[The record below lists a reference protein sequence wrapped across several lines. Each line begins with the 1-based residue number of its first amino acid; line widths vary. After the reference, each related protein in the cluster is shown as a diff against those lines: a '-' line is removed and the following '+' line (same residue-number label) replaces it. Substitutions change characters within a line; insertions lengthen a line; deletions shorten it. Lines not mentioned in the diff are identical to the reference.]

1 MYLVED
7 RSFEATGGQSDLLKQ
22 VGALCVRETPD
33 GPEVLLITTRDSKR
47 WMIPKGWPIL
57 GLSSHKTAE
66 REAWEEAGVIGKVKR
81 KLYGHF
87 RYVKV
92 LDDGRGIELVVA
104 VHLLKVQRQKK
115 QFPEMGERNVVWM
128 TPTEA
133 AKCVREPDLKRLLS
147 SVERNKPALEQFG

>member
-1 MYLVED
+1 M
-7 RSFEATGGQSDLLKQ
+7 
-22 VGALCVRETPD
+22 
-33 GPEVLLITTRDSKR
+33 
-47 WMIPKGWPIL
+47 
-57 GLSSHKTAE
+57 
-66 REAWEEAGVIGKVKR
+66 
-81 KLYGHF
+81 
-87 RYVKV
+87 KV